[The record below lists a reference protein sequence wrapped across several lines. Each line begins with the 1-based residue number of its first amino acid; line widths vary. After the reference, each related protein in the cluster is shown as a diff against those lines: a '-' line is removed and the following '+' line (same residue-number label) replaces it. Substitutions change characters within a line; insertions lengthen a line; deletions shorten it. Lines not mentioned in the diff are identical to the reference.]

1 MKYFI
6 LLLKKIL
13 WENHHNT
20 TISLANAYSMSFF
33 VCFLFMKCVQEFDY
47 GS

>member
-1 MKYFI
+1 MKYLCFVI
-6 LLLKKIL
+6 IFFL
-13 WENHHNT
+13 WENQHNT
-20 TISLANAYSMSFF
+20 AISFANAYSMSF